1 VIAARRF
8 RTRRD
13 AITTGQLP
21 EYGLA
26 LARDVVR
33 LAEASDR
40 SLNNGGAQV
49 EIGDEMVE
57 LVG

>member
-21 EYGLA
+21 EHGLA